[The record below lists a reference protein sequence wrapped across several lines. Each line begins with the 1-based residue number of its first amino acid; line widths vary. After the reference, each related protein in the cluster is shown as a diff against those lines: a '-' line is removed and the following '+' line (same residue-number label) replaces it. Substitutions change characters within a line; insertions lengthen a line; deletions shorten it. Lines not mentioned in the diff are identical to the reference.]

1 VGVEYGGRT
10 GLTSVTAGLLF
21 LVALF
26 FSPLVGMVG
35 RYLPITAPALVI
47 VGAMMVRNV
56 GKIDWADY
64 SEAIPA
70 FLIILGIPLS
80 YNIHDGLA
88 LGFIAYPLIK
98 LASGRGKEVRWLM
111 YIVAAIFITRYALI
125 KL

>member
-1 VGVEYGGRT
+1 V
-10 GLTSVTAGLLF
+10 LF

-26 FSPLVGMVG
+26 FSPLVGMIG

-56 GKIDWADY
+56 SKIDWSDY

-70 FLIILGIPLS
+70 FLIIMGIPLS

-88 LGFIAYPLIK
+88 MGFIAYPLIK
-98 LASGRGKEVRWLM
+98 VASGRGREVHWLM
-111 YIVAAIFITRYALI
+111 FVVATIFFTRYALI
-125 KL
+125 RL